1 MGVKTFKPT
10 TPSRRHMTA
19 SDFAE
24 ITKSKPE
31 KKLLRKLKSTGGR
44 GERGNITTRHK
55 GGGHRRRYRVIDFK
69 RNKLDVPGQVAG
81 IEYDPNRSARIAL
94 VHYADGDKA
103 YILAPGALKPG
114 MTVMASKS
122 SIDPVPGNSMPLM
135 AMPLGTQVHNIELRP
150 GKGGQMVRSAG
161 GSAQL
166 MAKEGKYVTLRLP
179 STEMRRILGTCMASV
194 GQLGNE
200 QHENIVLGKAGRS
213 RWLGIRPSVRGATMN
228 PVDHNN
234 GGGEGRS
241 KGGKP
246 PRTPWGK
253 MARGL
258 RTRAKKKTSSKF
270 IVTPRR
276 RGKQSGGK

>member
-1 MGVKTFKPT
+1 MGIRTFKPI
-10 TPSRRHMTA
+10 TPGRRQMTV
-19 SDFAE
+19 SDFSE
-24 ITKSKPE
+24 ITKTRPE
-31 KKLLRKLKSTGGR
+31 KSLIELKKAHAGR
-44 GERGNITTRHK
+44 NFRGKITTRHK
-55 GGGHRRRYRVIDFK
+55 GGGHRRMYRLVDFK
-69 RNKLDVPGQVAG
+69 RQKFDVPAKVAA

-94 VHYADGDKA
+94 LHYADGEKA
-103 YILAPGALKPG
+103 YILAPSGLQVGA
-114 MTVMASKS
+114 TVVASRS
-122 SIDPVPGNSMPLM
+122 AIDPIPGN
-135 AMPLGTQVHNIELRP
+135 AMPLSEMPLGVNIHNVELRP

-161 GSAQL
+161 GVAQL
-166 MAKEGKYVTLRLP
+166 MAKEGRYAIVRLP
-179 STEMRRILGTCMASV
+179 SSEMRQVLISCMATI

-213 RWLGIRPSVRGATMN
+213 RWKGIRPTVRGSAMN

-234 GGGEGRS
+234 GGGEGRA

-258 RTRAKKKTSSKF
+258 RTRDNPRTQQF
-270 IVTPRR
+270 IVSPRR

>member
-1 MGVKTFKPT
+1 MGIRTYKPT
-10 TPSRRHMTA
+10 SPSRRHMTGP
-19 SDFAE
+19 DFAE
-24 ITKSKPE
+24 VTKSEPE
-31 KKLLRKLKSTGGR
+31 RSLLAPLKKSGGR
-44 GERGNITTRHK
+44 NKHGRITTRHR
-55 GGGHRRRYRVIDFK
+55 GGGHKRRYRVIDFK
-69 RNKLDVPGQVAG
+69 RRKFDVPGKVAA

-94 VHYADGDKA
+94 VNYADGDKA
-103 YILAPGALKPG
+103 YILAPGALQVG
-114 MTVMASKS
+114 QTIVASAKAV
-122 SIDPVPGNSMPLM
+122 DPMPGN
-135 AMPLGTQVHNIELRP
+135 AMPLKDIPLGTLIHNIELRP
-150 GKGGQMVRSAG
+150 GKGGQIVRSAG

-166 MAKEGKYVTLRLP
+166 MAKEGKYVTVRLP
-179 STEMRRILGTCMASV
+179 STEMRRVLCTCMATV

-200 QHENIVLGKAGRS
+200 QHENQVIGKAGRT
-213 RWLGIRPSVRGATMN
+213 RWMGVRPTVRGACMN

-258 RTRAKKKTSSKF
+258 RTRSNKRTDQY

>member
-1 MGVKTFKPT
+1 MGIRSFKPT
-10 TPSRRHMTA
+10 TPSLRQMTV

-31 KKLLRKLKSTGGR
+31 KKLIELRKAHGGR
-44 GERGNITTRHK
+44 NFRGKITTRHK
-55 GGGHRRRYRVIDFK
+55 GGGHKRMYRLIDFK
-69 RNKLDVPGQVAG
+69 RQKFDVPAKVVA

-94 VHYADGDKA
+94 LHYADGDKS
-103 YILAPGALKPG
+103 YILAPMGVNVG
-114 MTVMASKS
+114 STVLTSKKA
-122 SIDPVPGNSMPLM
+122 IDPVPGNSMPLSEI
-135 AMPLGTQVHNIELRP
+135 PLGANIHNIELRP
-150 GKGGQMVRSAG
+150 GRGAQMVRTAG
-161 GSAQL
+161 GVAQL
-166 MAKEGKYVTLRLP
+166 MAKEGKYATVRLP
-179 STEMRRILGTCMASV
+179 SSEMRRVLITCMATV

-200 QHENIVLGKAGRS
+200 QHENVVLGKAGRS
-213 RWLGIRPSVRGATMN
+213 RWKGIRPTVRGSAMN

-258 RTRAKKKTSSKF
+258 RTRDNPTTEKYIVAK
-270 IVTPRR
+270 RR
-276 RGKQSGGK
+276 RGKQSET

>member
-19 SDFAE
+19 SDFSE
-24 ITKSKPE
+24 VTKDKPE
-31 KKLLRKLKSTGGR
+31 KKLLRPLKRTGGR

-69 RNKLDVPGQVAG
+69 RNKLDVPGKVAA
-81 IEYDPNRSARIAL
+81 IEYDPNRSSRIAL
-94 VHYADGDKA
+94 IHYADGDKA

-114 MTVMASKS
+114 MTVMASKK
-122 SIDPVPGNSMPLM
+122 SIDPVPGNAMPLSQI
-135 AMPLGTQVHNIELRP
+135 PLGTQIHNIEMRP

-161 GSAQL
+161 NSAQL
-166 MAKEGKYVTLRLP
+166 MAKEGKYVTVRLP
-179 STEMRRILGTCMASV
+179 STEMRRILATCMASV

-200 QHENIVLGKAGRS
+200 QNENIVLGKAGRS
-213 RWLGIRPSVRGATMN
+213 RWLGVRPTVRGACMN

-258 RTRAKKKTSSKF
+258 RTRTNKTSTKF

>member
-1 MGVKTFKPT
+1 MGIRSFKPV
-10 TPSRRHMTA
+10 TPGRRQMTV

-24 ITKSKPE
+24 ITTDRPE
-31 KKLLRKLKSTGGR
+31 KKLVEFLKPRSGR
-44 GERGNITTRHK
+44 NFRGKITTRHK
-55 GGGHRRRYRVIDFK
+55 GGGHRKLYRLVDFK
-69 RNKLDVPGQVAG
+69 RKKIDVPGKVASV
-81 IEYDPNRSARIAL
+81 EYDPNRSARIAL
-94 VHYADGDKA
+94 VHYADGEKA
-103 YILAPGALKPG
+103 YILAPIGLQVG
-114 MTVMASKS
+114 QTVLASDKA
-122 SIDPVPGNSMPLM
+122 IDPVPGN
-135 AMPLGTQVHNIELRP
+135 AMPLAVIPLGATIHNIELRP

-166 MAKEGKYVTLRLP
+166 MAKEGKYVTVRLP
-179 STEMRRILGTCMASV
+179 STEMRRILATCMATV

-200 QHENIVLGKAGRS
+200 QHENVVIGKAGRS
-213 RWLGIRPSVRGATMN
+213 RWLGIRPTVRGSAMN

-234 GGGEGRS
+234 GGGEGRA

-258 RTRAKKKTSSKF
+258 RTRNNPITDKL
-270 IVTPRR
+270 IVSPRR

>member
-1 MGVKTFKPT
+1 MGIRSFKPV
-10 TPSRRHMTA
+10 TPGRRQMTV

-24 ITKSKPE
+24 ITTDRPE
-31 KKLLRKLKSTGGR
+31 KKLVEFLKPRSGR
-44 GERGNITTRHK
+44 NFRGKITTRHK
-55 GGGHRRRYRVIDFK
+55 GGGHRKLYRLVDFK
-69 RNKLDVPGQVAG
+69 RRKIDVPGKVATV
-81 IEYDPNRSARIAL
+81 EYDPNRSARIAL
-94 VHYADGDKA
+94 VHYADGEKA
-103 YILAPGALKPG
+103 YILAPIGLQVG
-114 MTVMASKS
+114 QTVLASDKA
-122 SIDPVPGNSMPLM
+122 IDPVPGN
-135 AMPLGTQVHNIELRP
+135 AMPLAVIPLGATIHNIELRP

-166 MAKEGKYVTLRLP
+166 MAKEGKYVTVRLP
-179 STEMRRILGTCMASV
+179 STEMRRILATCMATV

-200 QHENIVLGKAGRS
+200 QHENVVIGKAGRS
-213 RWLGIRPSVRGATMN
+213 RWLGIRPTVRGSAMN

-234 GGGEGRS
+234 GGGEGRA

-258 RTRAKKKTSSKF
+258 RTRNNPITDKL
-270 IVTPRR
+270 IVSPRR

>member
-1 MGVKTFKPT
+1 
-10 TPSRRHMTA
+10 
-19 SDFAE
+19 
-24 ITKSKPE
+24 
-31 KKLLRKLKSTGGR
+31 
-44 GERGNITTRHK
+44 
-55 GGGHRRRYRVIDFK
+55 
-69 RNKLDVPGQVAG
+69 
-81 IEYDPNRSARIAL
+81 
-94 VHYADGDKA
+94 
-103 YILAPGALKPG
+103 
-114 MTVMASKS
+114 
-122 SIDPVPGNSMPLM
+122 MPL
-135 AMPLGTQVHNIELRP
+135 ASMPLGTQVHNIELRP

-166 MAKEGKYVTLRLP
+166 MAKEGRYVTLRLP
-179 STEMRRILGTCMASV
+179 SSEMRRVLGTCMASV

-200 QHENIVLGKAGRS
+200 QNENMVLGKAGRS
-213 RWLGIRPSVRGATMN
+213 RWLGIRPTVRGACMN

-258 RTRAKKKTSSKF
+258 RTRKNGKPSNKF
-270 IVTPRR
+270 IVTPRK

>member
-1 MGVKTFKPT
+1 MGTRNFKPT
-10 TPSRRHMTA
+10 SPARRHMTA

-24 ITKSKPE
+24 ITKDKPE
-31 KKLLRKLKSTGGR
+31 KKLLAKRKRTGGR
-44 GERGNITTRHK
+44 NNGGSITTRHM
-55 GGGHRRRYRVIDFK
+55 GGGHKRRYRIIDFK
-69 RNKLDVPGQVAG
+69 RNKFEVPGKVAA

-94 VHYADGDKA
+94 IHYADGAKA
-103 YILAPGALKPG
+103 YILAPGALKVG
-114 MTVMASKS
+114 MTVMSSKGP
-122 SIDPVPGNSMPLM
+122 IDPVPGNSMALKD
-135 AMPLGTQVHNIELRP
+135 MPLGTQVHNIELRP

-179 STEMRRILGTCMASV
+179 SSEMRRILGTCMASV

-200 QHENIVLGKAGRS
+200 QNENMVLGKAGRS
-213 RWLGIRPSVRGATMN
+213 RWLGIRPTVRGACMN

-258 RTRAKKKTSSKF
+258 RTRANKKPSNKF
-270 IVTPRR
+270 IVTPRK